1 MPGTKPG
8 GMKAR
13 DANYER
19 YGQEFYKRIGSLGGK
34 KSVGGGFASEKVGKD
49 GLTGAERARIA
60 GAIGG
65 SKRKGNKY
73 SKEK

>member
-1 MPGTKPG
+1 MPGTQIG
-8 GMKAR
+8 SMKAR

-60 GAIGG
+60 GANRWI
-65 SKRKGNKY
+65 KA
-73 SKEK
+73 